1 MTLAAS
7 IVRADLTGVPKPTRD
22 RVMAFRLVIVLAT
35 QLRALMDRRLASS
48 DLTTQQAALLAV
60 ALAAESPPT
69 QGELAS
75 ALGVSHQNVRQLTA
89 ALERKGFLDIEA
101 DAEDRRVK
109 RFVPTKTVKTLF
121 ARRHVEDFAAVASW
135 FSSLDSREVTTLVEL
150 LARLSKSIA
159 EERSRDA
166 SL

>member
-1 MTLAAS
+1 
-7 IVRADLTGVPKPTRD
+7 
-22 RVMAFRLVIVLAT
+22 MAFRLVIVLAT
-35 QLRALMDRRLASS
+35 QLRALMDRRLSSS
-48 DLTTQQAALLAV
+48 DLTTQQAALLSV
-60 ALAAESPPT
+60 ALATDSPPT

-75 ALGVSHQNVRQLTA
+75 ALGVTHQNVRQLTA

-121 ARRHVEDFAAVASW
+121 TRRNADDFAAVASW
-135 FSSLDSREVTTLVEL
+135 FSNLDAHEVTTLVEL
-150 LARLSKSIA
+150 LARLSGSLA
-159 EERSRDA
+159 EERSREA